1 MKMQHIH
8 NRILISLK
16 EKGKY
21 EIFRKIERYGNVLLD
36 KVTQSQNNKCHMFSL
51 VCESLL

>member
-1 MKMQHIH
+1 MKMRHMH

-21 EIFRKIERYGNVLLD
+21 EIFRKIGYRNVLVD
-36 KVTQSQNNKCHMFSL
+36 EVTQSQNNKCHMFSL
-51 VCESLL
+51 ICESLL